1 MRGDGLSSKP
11 GRLSQSIEQQKR
23 GAYVPNGKSG
33 QNKGLMCVNQRPGCV
48 DIKMTRQGDAK
59 RKERKRDRGLSKTRT
74 ACVQEEVGEVGK
86 KEGKVEGM
94 NGWDWRRVGRSS
106 QITLGQ
112 LKPRETKG
120 HLPDRDA

>member
-1 MRGDGLSSKP
+1 
-11 GRLSQSIEQQKR
+11 
-23 GAYVPNGKSG
+23 
-33 QNKGLMCVNQRPGCV
+33 
-48 DIKMTRQGDAK
+48 MTGQGDAK
-59 RKERKRDRGLSKTRT
+59 RKERKRDGGPSKTRT
-74 ACVQEEVGEVGK
+74 ACVCKRKWEKVGK